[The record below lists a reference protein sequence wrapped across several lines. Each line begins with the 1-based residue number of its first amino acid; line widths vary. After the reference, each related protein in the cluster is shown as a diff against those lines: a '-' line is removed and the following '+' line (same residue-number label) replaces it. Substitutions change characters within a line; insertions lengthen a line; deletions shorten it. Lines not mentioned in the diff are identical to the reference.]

1 MTTLTTVQNTVER
14 KLNRQAARSLSMKNN
29 AEAII
34 RLSEGSVTPEI
45 VEQIIMHALAIQHD
59 AEDTQAALQN
69 TAIAIGDL
77 NVVAITQ
84 QG

>member
-1 MTTLTTVQNTVER
+1 MTTLAQAQRNTL
-14 KLNRQAARSLSMKNN
+14 KSLNREGGRLLSMKNN